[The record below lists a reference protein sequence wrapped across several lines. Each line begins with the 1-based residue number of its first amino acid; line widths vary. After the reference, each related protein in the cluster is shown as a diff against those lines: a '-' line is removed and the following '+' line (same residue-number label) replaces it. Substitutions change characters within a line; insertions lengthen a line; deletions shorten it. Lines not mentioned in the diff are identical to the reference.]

1 MEINSSETL
10 VGTKVNSLRAP
21 RGAIDRARLDVVR
34 AAASFAR
41 LVTLTAPGGFGKTTL
56 AAAWTTH
63 WLASG
68 HHCAWLSLEQDD
80 DEPVRFM
87 HGLAHAVDRLGPG
100 VGQSAL
106 ALLQGSVLA
115 APRAVVSLL
124 VNDLEKVQGE
134 VFVVLD
140 DFQWIHDSA
149 VHDAMAFLVSHAP
162 PTVHL
167 VITSREAPP
176 LMLSRLRAHGEWLNV
191 DANALRFDPN
201 ETDHFLRT
209 ACAQPPTAAQIV
221 QLHASTGG
229 WAAALRIAALGP
241 GGAGVLETS
250 ASGASRVFT
259 HLIEDLLASI
269 PADTVRFM
277 AQTAVLEHLTVD
289 LCNAVTAQENS
300 AELLD
305 QLEQVNQLVEPLDSE
320 GRWLRYPQLLRDY
333 LRGPLTQRLKI
344 DQVQLHRR
352 AAQWCA
358 CQSAWT
364 DAVRHALAAGD
375 STQAI
380 EWMVHCCMA
389 LVKTGD
395 LMTLVGWRR
404 QFPAELLRSQPSV
417 QLAVAWG
424 LTLAM
429 RYEDA
434 VPLLAEIE
442 RANPLVTGHADA
454 QAQCLAVHAVAA
466 GLQDDSA
473 RAGEL
478 ARAWRELGVQGD
490 AWTFNV
496 VSNVMRYVHWVSR
509 DWAGAY
515 EQPWEPYS
523 FEEDRRNVFSTV
535 YREVILGYVEMEQG
549 RLGLAERHA
558 REALRQAE
566 MHAGTQSVSAAL
578 AAPLLAMLHYEQGRL
593 EEAGALLHPLVS
605 LTDNIAILE
614 SVMQTYLV
622 LSRIA
627 WCQGQCERAFELIG
641 HAEAIGYNRGWDRL
655 VGAMLLERLKRLI
668 GENRLDEANATGV
681 RLARLAA
688 LKATLPS
695 GAHTDLLVFRD
706 WGQALV
712 ALADR
717 RASEARIALTRL
729 FELARS
735 ERNDL
740 RAIQTGTSL
749 VLAHMADDER
759 DAGFETLREVLLAAQ
774 RIGAN
779 RSILDAGGDLQ
790 AILPRFLV
798 SSHCNAELATSVRRL
813 LAVDANEADKANKT
827 GVAGTLTERERDVL
841 MLVASGQSNK
851 EVARAMN
858 ISAETVKTHLKSI
871 FGKIGVQQR
880 EQAVVLARAVGLIAE

>member
-1 MEINSSETL
+1 MKINSADGL
-10 VGTKVNSLRAP
+10 ARTKVNSLRAP
-21 RGAIDRARLDVVR
+21 RGAINRPRLDVVR
-34 AAASFAR
+34 TAASFAR

-63 WLASG
+63 WLGSG
-68 HHCAWLSLEQDD
+68 HHCAWLGLEQDD
-80 DEPVRFM
+80 DEPVRFL
-87 HGLAHAVDRLGPG
+87 HRLAHAVDRLGPSI
-100 VGQSAL
+100 GQSAL

-115 APRAVVSLL
+115 APRTVVALL
-124 VNDLEKVQGE
+124 VNDLEKVQEE

-140 DFQWIHDSA
+140 DYQWIHDSA
-149 VHDAMAFLVSHAP
+149 IHDAVAFLVSHAP

-176 LMLSRLRAHGEWLNV
+176 LMLSRLRAHGEWLNIDV
-191 DANALRFDPN
+191 NALRFDAN
-201 ETDHFLRT
+201 ETEHFLRA
-209 ACAQPPTAAQIV
+209 ACTQPPTPAQIA

-241 GGAGVLETS
+241 GGAGVLESS
-250 ASGASRVFT
+250 ASGASRAFT

-269 PADTVRFM
+269 PVDTVRFM
-277 AQTAVLEHLTVD
+277 VQTAVLEHLNVD
-289 LCNAVTAQENS
+289 LCDTVTEQKNS
-300 AELLD
+300 AELLC
-305 QLEQVNQLVEPLDSE
+305 QIEQVNQLVEPLDSE
-320 GRWLRYPQLLRDY
+320 GRWLCYHQLLRDY
-333 LRGPLTQRLKI
+333 LRGPLTQQLKI

-352 AAQWCA
+352 AAQWFA
-358 CQSAWT
+358 RQSAWT

-375 STQAI
+375 SAQAI

-434 VPLLAEIE
+434 EPLLAEIE
-442 RANPLVTGHADA
+442 RTNSLVTGHADA
-454 QAQCLAVHAVAA
+454 QAQCLAIHAVAA
-466 GLQDDSA
+466 ALQDDSV

-478 ARAWRELGVQGD
+478 ARSWRELDVQGD

-509 DWAGAY
+509 DWAGVY

-523 FEEDRRNVFSTV
+523 LEEDRRNVFSTV
-535 YREVILGYVEMEQG
+535 YREVILGYVELEQG

-578 AAPLLAMLHYEQGRL
+578 AAPLLAMLHYEHGRL
-593 EEAGALLHPLVS
+593 EEAAALLTPLVS
-605 LTDNIAILE
+605 LIDNTSIIE

-641 HAEAIGYNRGWDRL
+641 HAETIGYNRGWDRL

-668 GENRLDEANATGV
+668 GENRLDEANATAV

-695 GAHTDLLVFRD
+695 GAHADFLVFRD

-717 RASEARIALTRL
+717 RAIEARIALTRL
-729 FELARS
+729 FELAMS

-740 RAIQTGTSL
+740 RSIQMGTSL
-749 VLAHMADDER
+749 VLAQMADDNC
-759 DAGFETLREVLLAAQ
+759 DAAFETLCEVLLAAQ
-774 RIGAN
+774 RSGAD
-779 RSILDAGGDLQ
+779 RSILDAGSDLQ
-790 AILPRFLV
+790 ALLPRFLI
-798 SSHCNAELATSVRRL
+798 SSHCNAELAINIRRL
-813 LAVDANEADKANKT
+813 LAFDVNEADKANKKGT
-827 GVAGTLTERERDVL
+827 AGTLTERERDVL

-851 EVARAMN
+851 EVARSMN

-871 FGKIGVQQR
+871 FGKLGVQQR